1 MNPFLLGLRLLWR
14 GGRRGRARFLLMTF
28 GCSLGVACLAA
39 VLTIPT
45 ILAAHD
51 SRSAAREPRT
61 NYELKDGSP
70 TAATVALSLED
81 AYGSQPLRRLFVARP
96 VSGPAPVPPGIDR
109 LPAAGEVIVSPRL
122 REVLAESPGV
132 AGLLPGKVTGTI
144 RPDGLAGPDDLYAYV
159 GSTHDQ
165 IIPAEN
171 ARQVDFFGSRYARSE
186 VVEESTLDILRF
198 TLACVVLLPLA
209 VFLSVCA
216 RLSAESRARRLAALR
231 LVGLSV
237 KDTLR
242 VNAGET
248 VAAAFLGALLG
259 VGGYLAFN
267 EVMARIGLPGLHW
280 YPADGRPEA
289 TTLFACLV
297 LCPALAWIVGRH
309 SARAAAR
316 TPLNVRRT
324 AERKPPSMY
333 GMLLLVPG
341 LGVIAGYCALS
352 VLGKDPSGGS
362 ANTLLIPAAVLL
374 TGAGLVFGLPP
385 LTMWL
390 ARKLAGTA
398 RSLPLALAMRRA
410 EVEPGASLR
419 VVTGLVLL
427 IFATSLTQGV
437 LVELDQVS
445 RRTAPVQEYR
455 VALDKLTGEQYAR
468 MSRVEGARAQ
478 AVELSSWTPA
488 DDSLTK
494 PSVAGII
501 ATCAQLAAFVAESRG
516 CVDGKMLSLR
526 DLGSSPNEDAVP
538 GRTFPFILKNGR
550 KLSLTVPH
558 EHLTVRAYQP
568 SAFSSTDVLIPPS
581 LVRVDELPK
590 NSALVLLSDADAPTV
605 RTVLDG
611 IGAIAPTAEVEPV
624 GIVVES
630 LAQLTVIRSL
640 LAAGMVLGL
649 VISVAAFVVS
659 VADRAMERRGQVAA
673 LVLLG
678 ARGGTLRV
686 VQCVQ
691 VVVPLAVGL
700 GAAVVTGWLAESSYL
715 ITGGGAVHWDWSGLP
730 LLLACCLGVLLAAAV
745 SSVPLVRRHVDP
757 EHIRRD

>member
-1 MNPFLLGLRLLWR
+1 MNPFLLGMRLLWR
-14 GGRRGRARFLLMTF
+14 GGRRGRARFILMTF

-51 SRSAAREPRT
+51 ARSAAREPQI
-61 NYELKDGSP
+61 NYELKDGPSTP
-70 TAATVALSLED
+70 DVVALSRED
-81 AYGSQPLRRLFVARP
+81 AFGSQPLRRLFIARP
-96 VSGPAPVPPGIDR
+96 ASGPAPVPPGIDR

-122 REVLAESPGV
+122 REVMVESPGV

-144 RPDGLAGPDDLYAYV
+144 RPDGLAGPDDLYAYI
-159 GSTHDQ
+159 GSTRAQ
-165 IIPAEN
+165 IPEESS
-171 ARQVDFFGSRYARSE
+171 RRVDYFGSRYANSE
-186 VVEESTLDILRF
+186 VVEASTLDILRF

-289 TTLFACLV
+289 TTLFACLI
-297 LCPALAWIVGRH
+297 LCPALAWLVGRH
-309 SARAAAR
+309 SARTAAR

-324 AERKPPSMY
+324 AEAKPPKMY
-333 GMLLLVPG
+333 GMLLLLPG
-341 LGVIAGYCALS
+341 LGVITGYCALS

-362 ANTLLIPAAVLL
+362 ANTLLVPGAVLL
-374 TGAGLVFGLPP
+374 TGAGLVLGLPP
-385 LTMWL
+385 ITMWL

-427 IFATSLTQGV
+427 IFATSLTQGI

-455 VALDKLTGEQYAR
+455 VAVGELTREQYAR
-468 MSRVEGARAQ
+468 ITRVEGARSQ
-478 AVELSSWTPA
+478 VITISSWRPL
-488 DDSLTK
+488 DDGPMK
-494 PSVAGII
+494 PSIDGVI
-501 ATCAQLAAFVAESRG
+501 ATCAQLATFVAESRG
-516 CVDGKMLSLR
+516 CVDGKVLR
-526 DLGSSPNEDAVP
+526 IHDLGSSASEDAVP
-538 GRTFPFILKNGR
+538 GRAFPFVLKNR
-550 KLSLTVPH
+550 KISLTVPH
-558 EHLTVRAYQP
+558 EHLTIRAYQP

-581 LVRVDELPK
+581 HVRVDELPPDASL
-590 NSALVLLSDADAPTV
+590 NLLSDADPQTI

-611 IGAIAPTAEVEPV
+611 IGTIAPTAEVEPV

-640 LAAGMVLGL
+640 LGAGMVLGL

-678 ARGGTLRV
+678 ARAGTLRV

-730 LLLACCLGVLLAAAV
+730 VLLACCLGVLLAAGV
-745 SSVPLVRRHVDP
+745 SALPLVRRHVDP